1 LAVINVIEK
10 NNLLAHATKIGEQL
24 REGLEAL
31 MDTYPQILEV
41 RGRGLLVGMVV
52 EGSAKEIVDECRMG
66 GVLCCTAGE
75 HVVRFLPS
83 LNISEKFLGEALE
96 MIADS
101 LDAVFGE

>member
-1 LAVINVIEK
+1 
-10 NNLLAHATKIGEQL
+10 
-24 REGLEAL
+24 
-31 MDTYPQILEV
+31 
-41 RGRGLLVGMVV
+41 
-52 EGSAKEIVDECRMG
+52 MG